1 MLGNFYYERNVN
13 PLSRYQ
19 FEDKLGSGAY
29 GIVNRAVNSETKE
42 TVAIKQPLQTSGD
55 IFKRFSNEIKF
66 YNLLSDSPFV
76 LRMLDFNSSPFY
88 PFLATE
94 FCNLGNVRSR
104 LWELR
109 INKTRTIAL
118 LWQAA
123 SALTV
128 AHSRNILHRD
138 IKPDNLLLK
147 TDSQNN
153 WILKLGDPGLACF
166 PAQSVLDFGATRTVR
181 GTECYIAP
189 ELYKIGAVYTAAAD
203 VFSFGVT
210 AHEMLTSEN
219 FLAGSIVNQFGPELN
234 KLMSQMI
241 SPEPLVRPQMRYI
254 KNKLA
259 EIYQNEI
266 RIVQDRRFFG
276 SAILMFGMVGLGSYY
291 ILKEFE

>member
-1 MLGNFYYERNVN
+1 MLDNFYYARNVN
-13 PLSRYQ
+13 PISRYQ
-19 FEDKLGSGAY
+19 FKEKLGAGAY
-29 GIVNRAVNSETKE
+29 GIVHRAVNSETKV
-42 TVAIKQPLQTSGD
+42 TVAIKQPSQTSGD
-55 IFKRFSNEIKF
+55 VFKRFSNEIKF
-66 YNLLSDSPFV
+66 YNRMSDSPFI
-76 LRMLDFNSSPFY
+76 LRMLDFNDNPFL

-94 FCNLGNVRSR
+94 FCDLGNARSR

-109 INKTRTIAL
+109 INRTRTIAL

-123 SALTV
+123 SALAV
-128 AHSRNILHRD
+128 AHSRKILHRD

-166 PAQSVLDFGATRTVR
+166 PARSILDFGATRTAK
-181 GTECYIAP
+181 GTEFYIAP
-189 ELYKIGAVYTAAAD
+189 ELYQRGAVYTNAAD

-210 AHEMLTSEN
+210 AHEMLSGERI
-219 FLAGSIVNQFGPELN
+219 LAGSTVNAFRSELN
-234 KLMSQMI
+234 ELLSQMV
-241 SPEPLVRPQMRYI
+241 SSDPKARPQMRFV

-266 RIVQDRRFFG
+266 RIAQDWRFMG
-276 SAILMFGMVGLGSYY
+276 GAILLFGIIGLGSYY

>member
-1 MLGNFYYERNVN
+1 MLDNFYYARNIN
-13 PLSRYQ
+13 PLGRYE
-19 FEDKLGSGAY
+19 FAEKLGAGAY
-29 GIVNRAVNSETKE
+29 GIVRRAVNSETNE
-42 TVAIKQPLQTSGD
+42 TVAIKQPSQISGD

-66 YNLLSDSPFV
+66 YHQMSDSPFV
-76 LRMLDFNSSPFY
+76 LKMLDFNDNPFF

-94 FCNLGNVRSR
+94 FCNLGNARSR

-109 INKTRTIAL
+109 INRTRTIAL

-123 SALTV
+123 SALAD
-128 AHSRNILHRD
+128 AHSRRILHRD

-166 PAQSVLDFGATRTVR
+166 PAHSILDFGATRTVR
-181 GTECYIAP
+181 GTEFYIAP
-189 ELYKIGAVYTAAAD
+189 ELYQKGAIYTAAAD

-210 AHEMLTSEN
+210 AHEMLLGERI
-219 FLAGSIVNQFGPELN
+219 LAGSTVNAFGPKLNEL
-234 KLMSQMI
+234 LSQMV
-241 SPEPLVRPQMRYI
+241 SSEPKTRPQMRYI

-259 EIYQNEI
+259 EIYQNEMKLA
-266 RIVQDRRFFG
+266 QDRRFMG
-276 SAILMFGMVGLGSYY
+276 SAILLLGIIGLGGYY

>member
-1 MLGNFYYERNVN
+1 MLDNFYYARDVN

-19 FEDKLGSGAY
+19 FKEKLGAGAY
-29 GIVNRAVNSETKE
+29 GIVHQAVNSETNE
-42 TVAIKQPLQTSGD
+42 TVAIKQPNQTSGD

-66 YNLLSDSPFV
+66 YHQMSDSPFV
-76 LRMLDFNSSPFY
+76 LRILDFNDSHFR

-94 FCNLGNVRSR
+94 FCDLGNARSR

-109 INKTRTIAL
+109 INRTRTIAL

-123 SALTV
+123 SALAV
-128 AHSRNILHRD
+128 AHSRKILHRD

-166 PAQSVLDFGATRTVR
+166 PARSVLDFGATRTAK
-181 GTECYIAP
+181 GTEFYIAP
-189 ELYKIGAVYTAAAD
+189 ELYQRGAVYTAAAD

-210 AHEMLTSEN
+210 AHEMLLGERI
-219 FLAGSIVNQFGPELN
+219 LAGSTVNAFGPKLNEL
-234 KLMSQMI
+234 LSQMV
-241 SPEPLVRPQMRYI
+241 SSEPKTRPQMRFV

-259 EIYQNEI
+259 EIYQHEMKLA
-266 RIVQDRRFFG
+266 QDRRFMG
-276 SAILMFGMVGLGSYY
+276 SAILLFGIIGLGGYY
-291 ILKEFE
+291 ILKESE